1 MTEEIKDGIYFRMPE
16 EKYLAENRLS
26 KSGIKKMRISPAD
39 YWHES
44 FLNPKREKRD
54 TAALAEGSAYHCA
67 ILEPDRFAETY
78 VRELDKSEMPAGTLF
93 TGGEMKEWLKEN
105 GLKQTGSVKEQADRI
120 AEADPSQ
127 PVWQTALAEWQ
138 ASIKPGQIAISP
150 DLYDTLTMD
159 MERVHSIPS
168 IHSLLSGG
176 ASEVSVFWTDE
187 NGIKMKAR
195 FDYLKNDCWIELKT
209 FANPTGKNLNQCLLD
224 AIRYNR
230 YYIDAAAYMEAS
242 EAIRS
247 GSLDVMGEAADGER
261 EIVAAI
267 KQRASELDCH
277 FIFCQKMDVPNI
289 LSRKWR
295 FFENPSDDV
304 VRELEESGATPE
316 RISRARQM
324 QAMSTRYRTAI
335 YIKGR
340 MEIAAAKRDFV
351 AMNEIYEKGEPWFPV
366 NPSGEITD
374 MDFNSFWLEEAI

>member
-16 EKYLAENRLS
+16 EKYLAEDRLS

-39 YWHES
+39 YWAES
-44 FLNPKREKRD
+44 PFNPARKKRD
-54 TAALAEGSAYHCA
+54 TDALIVGSAYHCA

-93 TGGEMKEWLKEN
+93 TGNDMKEWLKEN

-150 DLYDTLTMD
+150 DLYDTLIMD

-209 FANPTGKNLNQCLLD
+209 FSNPTGKNLNQCLLD

-242 EAIRS
+242 EAIRH
-247 GSLDVMGEAADGER
+247 GSLDVVGDATNGEIDLLTFIQER
-261 EIVAAI
+261 KEPLGC
-267 KQRASELDCH
+267 S
-277 FIFCQKMDVPNI
+277 FIFRQKEKVPNI
-289 LSRKWR
+289 LERKWR
-295 FFENPSDDV
+295 FFEDTYEI
-304 VRELEESGATPE
+304 VRELEDEEAPE
-316 RISRARQM
+316 DMIEAARKVAAMRSRQ
-324 QAMSTRYRTAI
+324 RTAI
-335 YIKGR
+335 YIKGL